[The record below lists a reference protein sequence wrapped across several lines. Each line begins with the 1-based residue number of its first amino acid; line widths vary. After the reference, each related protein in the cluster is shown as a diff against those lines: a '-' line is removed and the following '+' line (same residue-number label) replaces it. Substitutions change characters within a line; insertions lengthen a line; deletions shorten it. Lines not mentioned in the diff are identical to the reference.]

1 MRQLKTSDIFRL
13 SSIIRKLNLKK
24 ELAALNAKEP
34 EKLGLQLFL
43 LLFENLDQAE
53 EEITSFFADLAGK
66 TPDQFK
72 EMSLEELGQFMDEL
86 RQVKGLGDFFRSLF
100 KTEKAS

>member
-24 ELAALNAKEP
+24 ELASLNTKNAEQF
-34 EKLGLQLFL
+34 GLQFFL

-53 EEITSFFADLAGK
+53 DEITSFLADLSGK
-66 TPDQFK
+66 KPEEFK
-72 EMSLEELGQFMDEL
+72 EMSLEELAKFIEKL

-100 KTEKAS
+100 RTGKAS

>member
-24 ELAALNAKEP
+24 ELASLNAETP
-34 EKLGLQLFL
+34 EKFGLQLIL

-53 EEITSFFADLAGK
+53 EEISAFFADLAGK
-66 TPDQFK
+66 KPEEFK
-72 EMSLEELGQFMDEL
+72 EMDLAELSQFIEELQEV
-86 RQVKGLGDFFRSLF
+86 QGLKDFFRSLF
-100 KTEKAS
+100 QTGKVS